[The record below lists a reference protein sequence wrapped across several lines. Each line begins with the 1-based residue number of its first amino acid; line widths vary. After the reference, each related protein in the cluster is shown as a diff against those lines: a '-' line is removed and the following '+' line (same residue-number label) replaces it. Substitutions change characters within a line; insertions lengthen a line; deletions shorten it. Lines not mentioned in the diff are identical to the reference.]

1 MIVEKF
7 GGGIAL
13 ESKKDSGSTFTFVVA
28 LEELCEEENVGES
41 RCRNPINIR
50 YPRLKKTYKVDIV
63 RNRDDYP
70 AFTQWSAVNE
80 DELPINEII
89 QRNVPDKLESRD
101 DSPKIAS
108 LPKLRAI

>member
-1 MIVEKF
+1 MIVENF

-41 RCRNPINIR
+41 RCRNPLNIK

-80 DELPINEII
+80 DELPINAII
-89 QRNVPDKLESRD
+89 QRNVPDKLGSRD
-101 DSPKIAS
+101 DVPKIAS